1 MGGCERVFSS
11 PVPPTMSRH
20 RPPLRCHHA
29 RRPRPFR
36 PPSCRSRHVIRCML
50 LWLLGLPAVLAG
62 SMSPAHISLWVFLV
76 SYIFVGIEE
85 VGVQVEHRADAS
97 PERSRDQ
104 PRSAEISRGERR

>member
-1 MGGCERVFSS
+1 
-11 PVPPTMSRH
+11 
-20 RPPLRCHHA
+20 
-29 RRPRPFR
+29 
-36 PPSCRSRHVIRCML
+36 ML

-97 PERSRDQ
+97 PERSRDHT
-104 PRSAEISRGERR
+104 RSAESSRDQPR